1 MTVIDQAKSIA
12 NMVSLGVDV
21 GSVVELASTW
31 EMNADL
37 RVQRRA
43 FKEVLIKNQHD
54 IGIRPGLYLSWHY
67 GMYSGIVYKLAEQN
81 ALKSVCVLIGE
92 QSDSHANWLK
102 SLAAEVGF
110 TVEFLGMG
118 SRSLRRARELIRC
131 GQSVFMLIDM
141 PWSHDNRPR
150 DIKYVGNNGSF
161 LGYRELERLANLIDK
176 EYRFIYLNHNGKII
190 EKPAINFESIFEI
203 ISSNLFKNPELY
215 EKLHVLDMYY
225 EFKLI
230 VNTSVIFKINDELFI
245 YFTKSNSV
253 YQICSKIKI
262 NNFFDNNSIC
272 NNEKFCN
279 FISDYTGE
287 IIDLLIII

>member
-12 NMVSLGVDV
+12 NLVSLGVDV
-21 GSVVELASTW
+21 GSVVERASTW
-31 EMNADL
+31 EMSADQ
-37 RVQRRA
+37 RVQRQA
-43 FKEVLIKNQHD
+43 FEEVLIKNQHD

-67 GMYSGIVYKLAEQN
+67 GMYSGIAYKLAEQN

-141 PWSHDNRPR
+141 PWSHGNKPL

-161 LGYRELERLANLIDK
+161 LGYRELQRLASLIDN

-190 EKPAINFESIFEI
+190 EKSSINFDSIFEI
-203 ISSNLFKNPELY
+203 ISYNLIIKPELY

-225 EFKLI
+225 EFNLT
-230 VNTSVIFKINDELFI
+230 VNTSVIFKQNDDQFI
-245 YFTKSNSV
+245 YFKNSNSIFKI
-253 YQICSKIKI
+253 YSKLMIDI
-262 NNFFDNNSIC
+262 FFDKNSIC

-287 IIDLLIII
+287 KIDLMIKI